1 MNIEHRIEVLTKK
14 HKELHDRV
22 ECAEAEKVSDEFL
35 KSMKI
40 EKLRIKDELEKLQS
54 GWAGQDG
61 GLEYFG

>member
-1 MNIEHRIEVLTKK
+1 MNVLHRIEVLTKK

-35 KSMKI
+35 KRMKI
-40 EKLRIKDELEKLQS
+40 EKLKIKDELEKLQS

>member
-1 MNIEHRIEVLTKK
+1 VLTKK

-35 KSMKI
+35 KRMKI
-40 EKLRIKDELEKLQS
+40 EKLKIKDELEKLQS

>member
-1 MNIEHRIEVLTKK
+1 MNVLHRIDVLTKK

-61 GLEYFG
+61 GLKYFG